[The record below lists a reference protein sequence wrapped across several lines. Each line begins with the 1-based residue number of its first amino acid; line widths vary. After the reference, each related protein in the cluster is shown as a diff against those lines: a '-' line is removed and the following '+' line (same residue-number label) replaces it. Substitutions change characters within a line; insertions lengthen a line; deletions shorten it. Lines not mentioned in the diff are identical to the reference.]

1 MCCEWLRWHRVNVLA
16 LCGCRVSR
24 RNVGAMHVWIGQ
36 RYAGAAVEVAGFLA
50 LVPTLSMLAAW
61 HVLGCIATAGW
72 TFAVAGSACMLLGP
86 VLAWHETRLLG
97 LAGYAATVHS
107 GFMLLVSA
115 VRDVGGLWLYLA
127 PYFMSTVAAY
137 LSLPNAAQAPS
148 SAGKASSSMADGSGM
163 WRRHAVL

>member
-1 MCCEWLRWHRVNVLA
+1 
-16 LCGCRVSR
+16 
-24 RNVGAMHVWIGQ
+24 
-36 RYAGAAVEVAGFLA
+36 
-50 LVPTLSMLAAW
+50 MLAAW

-115 VRDVGGLWLYLA
+115 VRDVGGLWLYLV
-127 PYFMSTVAAY
+127 PYFMGTVAAY
-137 LSLPNAAQAPS
+137 LSLPIAC
-148 SAGKASSSMADGSGM
+148 SANCVASCSMADGLGM
-163 WRRHAVL
+163 WRRHAVKLALFMTAWQSFAGFPPLVGFAGKL